1 MLDME
6 ARASFPQILKG
17 YMDRDGLTQ
26 VDISKRLNVSKQTVS
41 DWLLGKKFP
50 RVDRMQAL
58 ANLFNMQ
65 ALANL
70 FNVLMSDMYTP
81 ASDRTEEITS
91 LSGEEKYLVRLW
103 RNAEPAVREIVIENL
118 ENHQK
123 KDTKQSAI

>member
-6 ARASFPQILKG
+6 ARASFPRILKG

-50 RVDRMQAL
+50 RVDR
-58 ANLFNMQ
+58 MQ

-123 KDTKQSAI
+123 KDIKQSAI